1 MRARTLSLK
10 YFFRRVLGSKRPK
23 VSVLSTFGTKKE
35 DKGDETREL
44 GREMQRAARR
54 EDGLSRRP
62 TVETVRRPLW
72 EERERDDDQAA
83 VHRLP
88 QQIDPAEK
96 KRNPKGRPQCP
107 CTSSLT
113 SLPLRREC
121 GAVVL
126 SKAPDSSAL
135 ESGGHTAPYH
145 TKDRRCSQ
153 RFTRVEVCLP
163 RTCPRTVFFLYG
175 QRVVMQGSNTRQRAS
190 ADCPLVCANMV

>member
-1 MRARTLSLK
+1 
-10 YFFRRVLGSKRPK
+10 
-23 VSVLSTFGTKKE
+23 
-35 DKGDETREL
+35 
-44 GREMQRAARR
+44 MQRAARRERER

-96 KRNPKGRPQCP
+96 KRNPKGRPQSP

-113 SLPLRREC
+113 SPPLRREC

-145 TKDRRCSQ
+145 IYAKDRWCSQ

-163 RTCPRTVFFLYG
+163 QTCPRTVFFFFV
-175 QRVVMQGSNTRQRAS
+175 RSTCRHARK
-190 ADCPLVCANMV
+190 